1 MSKRRRKKR
10 SIIPWLAAIAA
21 FALGMWLLL
30 ANVVFVV
37 RDVQVVGAGE
47 VPEADVRHL
56 SNIHLGTRMSS
67 LNETRIRLDVE
78 SDGRV
83 ALVSLEKRLP
93 SRVIL
98 NVRPRSKDAI
108 IIQGGHILVL
118 DSDAYV
124 VDVAETLPG
133 GNAVYVT
140 GIRSTSYAVGRQLD
154 LADGRCL
161 AMKAVVE
168 ALKAQGATGYVS
180 ELNVENT
187 ADIRAITRAGTTVL
201 LGDSGNM
208 EAKVIWMAGAL
219 SDLESRGETGGQL
232 DVSSGTKADYRPAEK
247 VADVADV
254 AEATA
259 EAPPEPTAT
268 EVAES

>member
-1 MSKRRRKKR
+1 MSKRRRSKKR
-10 SIIPWLAAIAA
+10 SVIPWLAAIAA
-21 FALGMWLLL
+21 LALGIWLLL

-56 SNIHLGTRMSS
+56 SKIRLGARMSG
-67 LNETRIRLDVE
+67 LNEARIHLDVE

-83 ALVSLEKRLP
+83 AFVSLEKRLP

-98 NVRPRSKDAI
+98 NVRPRTKDAL

-124 VDVAETLPG
+124 VDIAESLPAG
-133 GNAVYVT
+133 QVVYVT
-140 GIRSTSYAVGRQLD
+140 GIRSTSYALGRQLD

-201 LGDSGNM
+201 LGDASNM
-208 EAKVIWMAGAL
+208 DNKVIWMAGAL
-219 SDLESRGETGGQL
+219 SDLEYRGENGGQL

-247 VADVADV
+247 KAEEAQTV
-254 AEATA
+254 EATA
-259 EAPPEPTAT
+259 TPEATEAPA
-268 EVAES
+268 S